1 MSPEQREVLRTAILR
16 TLDTNQT
23 RFGLTVPA
31 VTVHLVPQ
39 GFKVE
44 PKEVEREL
52 DYLTDKQLAEVVKRS
67 LSPEN
72 RAWRINANGRDW
84 LAEHGF

>member
-1 MSPEQREVLRTAILR
+1 MSPQQREVLRTAILR

-23 RFGLTVPA
+23 RFGLTAPA
-31 VTVHLVPQ
+31 VTVHLIPQ

-44 PKEVEREL
+44 AEETEREL
-52 DYLTDKQLAEVVKRS
+52 DYLTDKHMAEVIRRS
-67 LSPEN
+67 LAPEN
-72 RAWRINANGRDW
+72 RAWRINAAGRDW

>member
-1 MSPEQREVLRTAILR
+1 MSPEQREALRAAILL
-16 TLDTNQT
+16 TLDANQT
-23 RFGLTVPA
+23 RFGLAAPA
-31 VTVHLVPQ
+31 IAVHLIPQ
-39 GFKVE
+39 GFKAE

-52 DYLTDKQLAEVVKRS
+52 DYLADKQLAEPVKRS

-72 RAWRINANGRDW
+72 RAWRINAAGRDW

>member
-1 MSPEQREVLRTAILR
+1 MSPEKREVLRTAILR

-31 VTVHLVPQ
+31 VAVHLIPQ

-44 PKEVEREL
+44 PEEVEREL
-52 DYLTDKQLAEVVKRS
+52 DYLADKNMTEMIKRS